1 MSYASPITSGPIALD
16 HSTESKVYGLFALA
30 MALTL
35 AGVWVGIQYAAV
47 LLTTGLSIVFVIAE
61 LGIILTSRLWMRV
74 SPWNLILFAAF
85 PLLSGI
91 TITPYLLSVLT
102 GYANGGSILVN
113 ALLATVC
120 MTLAIAVFA
129 RSTSINLSVFSRGV
143 FMGLI
148 GLLVLSV
155 LQIFVPAFRTTG
167 FELMLSGGGVV
178 IFAIFTAIDLQR
190 VAEQSRSGA
199 NPFLM
204 ALSLYLDIF
213 NLFLFILRFML
224 VIAGDRR

>member
-1 MSYASPITSGPIALD
+1 
-16 HSTESKVYGLFALA
+16 
-30 MALTL
+30 
-35 AGVWVGIQYAAV
+35 
-47 LLTTGLSIVFVIAE
+47 
-61 LGIILTSRLWMRV
+61 
-74 SPWNLILFAAF
+74 
-85 PLLSGI
+85 
-91 TITPYLLSVLT
+91 
-102 GYANGGSILVN
+102 
-113 ALLATVC
+113 
-120 MTLAIAVFA
+120 
-129 RSTSINLSVFSRGV
+129 
-143 FMGLI
+143 MGLI